1 MRAFMKEKILR
12 CQNVSNEVVK
22 PFIKYNTK
30 ICNLEV
36 KTFKGEERNSANV
49 GFYHFMNFVR
59 IILANVALF
68 RGKTVKELFNARFR
82 GRETRESF
90 DEETL
95 NPG

>member
-1 MRAFMKEKILR
+1 MKEEILK
-12 CQNVSNEVVK
+12 CQNVSNEVVQR
-22 PFIKYNTK
+22 FIKYNTK
-30 ICNLEV
+30 TCNSKV
-36 KTFKGEERNSANV
+36 KTFKCEERNPANV

-59 IILANVALF
+59 IILANIAVFCRKA
-68 RGKTVKELFNARFR
+68 VKELFNARFR

>member
-1 MRAFMKEKILR
+1 MRAFMKEEILK
-12 CQNVSNEVVK
+12 CQNVSNEVVQRI
-22 PFIKYNTK
+22 IKYNRK
-30 ICNLEV
+30 ICNSKV
-36 KTFKGEERNSANV
+36 KTFKGEERNPVNV

-59 IILANVALF
+59 IILANIAVFGRRA
-68 RGKTVKELFNARFR
+68 VKELFNARFR

>member
-1 MRAFMKEKILR
+1 MSKY
-12 CQNVSNEVVK
+12 VSNEVVQR
-22 PFIKYNTK
+22 FIKYNTK
-30 ICNLEV
+30 ICNSKV
-36 KTFKGEERNSANV
+36 KTFMGEERNPVNV

-59 IILANVALF
+59 IILANIIAVF
-68 RGKTVKELFNARFR
+68 RRKAVKELFNARFG